1 MIPQEVVAQQR
12 WTIPVP
18 RTGDTAATV
27 RGRSRHAQHLVC
39 VFILAYLEDTLTEA
53 PMSQTTTMTVRISGA
68 LREFVASNVG
78 ENGSYEN
85 ISEYVRDLI
94 RRDKER
100 AEREAF
106 DRLKAE
112 LTRAFAAPEDN
123 YR

>member
-1 MIPQEVVAQQR
+1 MAR
-12 WTIPVP
+12 
-18 RTGDTAATV
+18 
-27 RGRSRHAQHLVC
+27 LVC
-39 VFILAYLEDTLTEA
+39 VFILAYLEDKRTEA
-53 PMSQTTTMTVRISGA
+53 TMSQTTTMTVRISGA
-68 LREFVASNVG
+68 LSEFVASNVG

-112 LTRAFAAPEDN
+112 LTRAFAAPEES
-123 YR
+123 YRPLTATEVIARNRG